1 MSSLSWL
8 LQPQRGYSSYPHFTL
23 WWWRVASGQA
33 VIILELMASGWP
45 IRHSFKQV
53 QSEPRLIPRWLLSKT
68 LRELQ
73 RPSLRCSSAPWQGL
87 QAKLSPSGYQTA
99 ACGWGWMREENFV
112 LKSTQSPKAGIA
124 EADEL
129 DTKPMGRE
137 RLTAITSIVAIK
149 EKEPPG

>member
-1 MSSLSWL
+1 M
-8 LQPQRGYSSYPHFTL
+8 
-23 WWWRVASGQA
+23 ASGQA

-73 RPSLRCSSAPWQGL
+73 RPSLRCSSAPRQGL
-87 QAKLSPSGYQTA
+87 QAKLSPSGHQTA
-99 ACGWGWMREENFV
+99 ACGWGWMREENSV
-112 LKSTQSPKAGIA
+112 LKSTQSPQAGPLGIA